1 MCYFGTKRKSCGGGG
16 SHQSR
21 LRLIQG
27 RKHLLLI
34 DKWSK
39 VPPFGEGNE
48 WVYVVINDMIIVLAI
63 RHFVPTAIKSPLH
76 TDKPLAYPSSSGTSV
91 IKIRLNWIYGSRDQ
105 WGWLWWER
113 LFGLLLKFCL
123 FWRFLWFP
131 LYLISVWV
139 DVSVSA
145 LLYELI
151 TSFYP
156 NRLQYPTEMKVHIKN
171 KKKITIFYFSDSKI
185 PDSNYIF
192 CTRNINSWADDFL
205 NLKVEGDHFT
215 PPRPVLRN
223 LRKQRDFVFC
233 TLFQGEATTLSN

>member
-91 IKIRLNWIYGSRDQ
+91 IEIRLNWIYGSRDQ
-105 WGWLWWER
+105 WGWLWRETVWSIVKV
-113 LFGLLLKFCL
+113 LFVLKIFMVPPLSYFCL
-123 FWRFLWFP
+123 SWCIGIGVVIWINNFILPEP
-131 LYLISVWV
+131 LAIS
-139 DVSVSA
+139 
-145 LLYELI
+145 
-151 TSFYP
+151 
-156 NRLQYPTEMKVHIKN
+156 NRDESSYQE
-171 KKKITIFYFSDSKI
+171 
-185 PDSNYIF
+185 
-192 CTRNINSWADDFL
+192 
-205 NLKVEGDHFT
+205 
-215 PPRPVLRN
+215 
-223 LRKQRDFVFC
+223 
-233 TLFQGEATTLSN
+233 